1 MDVDAAASMDVDA
14 AAGMDVARREKTA
27 IAKTQNSIRK
37 KYRELKTGEIEEE
50 IALER
55 RLKPIVQPLKRI
67 AENTARD
74 ESTEGIDPIAFVGA
88 KRKREIDDDD
98 DEPPSRPT
106 KRRLLTRSPLIATV
120 SSVTRN
126 ESEESI
132 SNAQWGPLGHK
143 YMGALL
149 SGDRQ
154 SEIDHVYGVYFDLDG
169 SMLGNRRF
177 DVAADD
183 SGIVGDT
190 RYPGIPGLYEWIFK
204 RLLDDAMYMENDKQT
219 YKSVLLTT
227 NAHRRGHNALM
238 HSRKQRFQVQAY
250 HRAAIAR

>member
-1 MDVDAAASMDVDA
+1 MIDTDEDLTISPWCRAISCATRMDVDAAASMNVDA
-14 AAGMDVARREKTA
+14 AAGTDVARQEKTA
-27 IAKTQNSIRK
+27 REIAKTQNSIRK
-37 KYRELKTGEIEEE
+37 KYRELKTDEIEEE

-88 KRKREIDDDD
+88 KRKRETDD

-106 KRRLLTRSPLIATV
+106 KKRLSTRSPLIAMV
-120 SSVTRN
+120 SPATRN
-126 ESEESI
+126 ESEES
-132 SNAQWGPLGHK
+132 NAQWGLLGRK

-169 SMLGNRRF
+169 SMLGDRRF

-183 SGIVGDT
+183 SVIVGDT
-190 RYPGIPGLYEWIFK
+190 RYPSTPGY
-204 RLLDDAMYMENDKQT
+204 
-219 YKSVLLTT
+219 T
-227 NAHRRGHNALM
+227 N
-238 HSRKQRFQVQAY
+238 
-250 HRAAIAR
+250 